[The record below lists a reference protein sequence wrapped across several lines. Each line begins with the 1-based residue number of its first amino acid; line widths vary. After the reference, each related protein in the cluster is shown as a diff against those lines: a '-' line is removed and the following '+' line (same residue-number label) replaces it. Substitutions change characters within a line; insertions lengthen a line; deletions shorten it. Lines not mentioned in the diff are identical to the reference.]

1 MPEGY
6 VMGADGSLIADGAAD
21 KHCDVISPS
30 DSEGIEEAGRGKRR
44 RIANTQY
51 REYDAH

>member
-1 MPEGY
+1 
-6 VMGADGSLIADGAAD
+6 MGADGSLIVDSAAD
-21 KHCDVISPS
+21 KHCDVILPS
-30 DSEGIEEAGRGKRR
+30 DSEGIEEAGRGKQW